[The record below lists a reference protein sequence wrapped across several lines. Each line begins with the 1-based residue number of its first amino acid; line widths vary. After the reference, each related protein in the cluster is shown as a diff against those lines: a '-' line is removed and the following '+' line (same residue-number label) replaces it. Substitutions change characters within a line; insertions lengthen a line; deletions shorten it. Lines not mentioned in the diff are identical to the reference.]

1 MATTRLS
8 DAEIGSN
15 KRIPKLEGVRGVLAV
30 GVLVF
35 HVAWQ
40 SGVTNFMD
48 QPGNGIWGHLADG
61 LTVMLPPF
69 FVLSGLFL
77 YRPFAR
83 AVITGTRG
91 PAVGDFLF
99 RRGLRILPAYW
110 LVVVVALLAV
120 NLQGINSA
128 WDVIR
133 PLLAL
138 HFFIPA
144 DQPGI
149 ALQHTWTVP
158 TELTFY
164 LALPLLAWLA
174 VKFAGTAADAAVRAR
189 RATIPAVILL
199 VIGLAWVAYT
209 NNPSFTGPY
218 ELWFWP
224 FYYVSAFACGMWLA
238 VATAKAEVTGIAS
251 GILRSAA
258 RHPNLYW
265 LGALAIYLLN
275 IPKPFGTPGD
285 GTVGGMTQELVGHCL
300 ILVFA
305 MLFIIP
311 LAVPEARSRL
321 MDVTLG
327 NAPLRYLGRIS
338 YGIYLWH
345 VPFQNFF
352 VENGNVFGKTPVIDA
367 MLRGSA
373 SFWPL
378 VTFTLVGSVV
388 AATLSYYLL
397 EQPLVRAWNKRS
409 ARRRAAV
416 STATAEQKVPAGT

>member
-1 MATTRLS
+1 MS

-48 QPGNGIWGHLADG
+48 QPGNGIWGYLADG

-83 AVITGTRG
+83 AVIEGKRG
-91 PAVGDFLF
+91 PAVGEFLF

-110 LVVVVALLAV
+110 LVVGVVLLGI
-120 NLQGINSA
+120 NLDGINSA

-133 PLLAL
+133 PVLAL

-144 DQPGI
+144 DQPVI
-149 ALQHTWTVP
+149 ALAHTWTVP

-174 VKFAGTAADAAVRAR
+174 AKFAGTAVDAAR
-189 RATIPAVILL
+189 RAGRTMIPAAILL
-199 VIGLAWVAYT
+199 VIGLAWVTYT
-209 NNPSFTGPY
+209 NLPTFTGPY

-224 FYYVSAFACGMWLA
+224 FYYVSAFACGMGIAALS
-238 VATAKAEVTGIAS
+238 AKAEVTGIVP
-251 GILRSAA
+251 GIFRAA
-258 RHPNLYW
+258 GRHPNLFW
-265 LGALAIYLLN
+265 LGALAVYLVN
-275 IPKPFGTPGD
+275 IPKPFGVPGS
-285 GTVGGMTQELVGHCL
+285 GTVGGMTQELIGHCL
-300 ILVFA
+300 ILVFSV
-305 MLFIIP
+305 LFILP
-311 LAVPEARSRL
+311 LTVPEARSRL

-327 NAPLRYLGRIS
+327 NAPLRFLGRIS

-345 VPFQNFF
+345 IPFQNYF
-352 VENGNVFGKTPVIDA
+352 VQNGNMFGKTAVPDA

-373 SFWPL
+373 GFWEL
-378 VTFTLVGSVV
+378 VTFTLIGSVV

-397 EQPLVRAWNKRS
+397 EQPLVRAYGRRAK
-409 ARRRAAV
+409 RRREAA
-416 STATAEQKVPAGT
+416 ATVPAEPQQQVPAGT